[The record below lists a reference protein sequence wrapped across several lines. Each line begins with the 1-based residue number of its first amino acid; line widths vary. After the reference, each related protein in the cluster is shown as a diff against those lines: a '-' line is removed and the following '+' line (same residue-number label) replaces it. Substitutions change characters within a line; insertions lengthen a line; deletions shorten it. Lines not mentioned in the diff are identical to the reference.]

1 MRDQHQSI
9 QNSRRTARRGPFSDP
24 TARTVKRLPVGSLSG
39 GKGRE
44 HDDVSVA
51 RPKTQSSRTVLSE
64 DVDSRQQKAAPW
76 RHTSV
81 AFRKSRTQR
90 CRCCRARARDSQ
102 EKARCPAISCAFLKP
117 GYSGSGCSSDRASTT
132 CIRFITTTTEGTCRR
147 IRSNDKIKY

>member
-24 TARTVKRLPVGSLSG
+24 TARTVKRLPVGSL

-44 HDDVSVA
+44 HDDVS

-64 DVDSRQQKAAPW
+64 DVDSRQQKAAPL

-81 AFRKSRTQR
+81 AFRKSRTQ
-90 CRCCRARARDSQ
+90 RCCRARARDSQ
-102 EKARCPAISCAFLKP
+102 EKARCSAISSPFLAHYSNPAILDRGVHLTGPVLVCSC
-117 GYSGSGCSSDRASTT
+117 
-132 CIRFITTTTEGTCRR
+132 
-147 IRSNDKIKY
+147 

>member
-24 TARTVKRLPVGSLSG
+24 TARTVKRLPVGSL

-44 HDDVSVA
+44 HDDVS
-51 RPKTQSSRTVLSE
+51 RPKTQPSRTVLSE

-90 CRCCRARARDSQ
+90 CFRARARDSQ
-102 EKARCPAISCAFLKP
+102 EKACSAISCAFLKP
-117 GYSGSGCSSDRASTT
+117 GYSGSGCSSDRASSSLGGGW
-132 CIRFITTTTEGTCRR
+132 RWKYVHVL
-147 IRSNDKIKY
+147 RSVRTKFEMIE